1 MSDVTWVAHA
11 NAAALADAVAARVNQ
26 LVDSALAARGWAVLA
41 LPGGKSPAPIFDRL
55 RQCRGDWSR
64 VTLLPTDDRIV
75 PIDHRLS
82 NAALLQKHFGDTTA
96 RFVPLVTDADIPC
109 HSAGERADAALQEV
123 TWPPDLVWLGV
134 GADGHAAS
142 IFEGPDFKGAVD
154 CSSRR
159 RAVGVRPEPLPP
171 EAPVAR
177 VTLTCGAIRSAR
189 NLLLTLSGD
198 AKRRIVE
205 GALADGARPSSPIAH
220 VLAHSRTPTEI
231 HWSPE

>member
-1 MSDVTWVAHA
+1 MNDVIWVSHA
-11 NAAALADAVAARVNQ
+11 DGARMADAVAARVDE
-26 LVDSALAARGWAVLA
+26 LVDEALAARGRAVLA
-41 LPGGKSPAPIFDRL
+41 LPGGKSPAPIFERL
-55 RQCRGDWSR
+55 RRHRRDWSH

-75 PIDHRLS
+75 PTDHRLS
-82 NAALLQKHFGDTTA
+82 NAAFLKGHFGDTSA
-96 RFVPLVTDADIPC
+96 RFVPLVTGAHASCRD
-109 HSAGERADAALQEV
+109 AGEQADAALHQV
-123 TWPPDLVWLGV
+123 DWPPDLVWLGV
-134 GADGHAAS
+134 GTDGHAAS
-142 IFEGPDFKGAVD
+142 IFEGPDFEEAVD
-154 CSSRR
+154 SRSRR
-159 RAVGVRPEPLPP
+159 RALGVRPEPLPP

-198 AKRRIVE
+198 AKRRVVE